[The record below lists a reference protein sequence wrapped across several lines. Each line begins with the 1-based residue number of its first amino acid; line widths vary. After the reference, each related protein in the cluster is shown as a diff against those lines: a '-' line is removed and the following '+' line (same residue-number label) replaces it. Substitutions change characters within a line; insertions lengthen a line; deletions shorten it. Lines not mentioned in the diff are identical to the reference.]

1 MSKKEELRTSYAE
14 LKNVINNIEM
24 DVMRV
29 YDGNMSAAVRVRK
42 CMQEVRKKAADMRI
56 LVSEVKH
63 QTMQEREER
72 KQGR

>member
-56 LVSEVKH
+56 LVSEVKY

-72 KQGR
+72 KQGK